1 MLLTNESKTSKLRE
15 RRVSRQMIIS
25 ELQTRFLRPF
35 SFPFLTIEEERK
47 AIAKT
52 PEPELG
58 DARRGLTSLALGL
71 RGATCRIF
79 REKRYL
85 CVEKI

>member
-1 MLLTNESKTSKLRE
+1 M
-15 RRVSRQMIIS
+15 RRKFQLYAHLVFRLCGALIIS